1 MARKEKPRRD
11 PFAGWKTFGLPAFA
25 SALAPWQEKLTQA
38 ALIPEWYQPQANS
51 LASLIG
57 PLVCFCLWLTCD
69 RLSRRALVRL
79 CLGALVLLV
88 AGLGGCLALLA
99 TLDITWFPEQAGLA
113 VIQVGW
119 PLLYLGLFAALAAA
133 IVTGLLLGERH

>member
-1 MARKEKPRRD
+1 MARRARPRRD
-11 PFAGWKTFGLPAFA
+11 PLAGWKTFGLPAFA
-25 SALAPWQEKLTQA
+25 SALAPWQDKLTQA
-38 ALIPEWYQPQANS
+38 ALIPDYYQPQANT

-79 CLGALVLLV
+79 CLGALALL
-88 AGLGGCLALLA
+88 ALGLAGCLALLA
-99 TLDITWFPEQAGLA
+99 TLDVTWFPGEATLA
-113 VIQVGW
+113 ILHVAW

-133 IVTGLLLGERH
+133 IVAGLLLGGQD

>member
-1 MARKEKPRRD
+1 MARKAKPSRD
-11 PFAGWKTFGLPAFA
+11 PLAGWKTFGLPAFA

-38 ALIPEWYQPQANS
+38 ALIPEWYQPQANG

-79 CLGALVLLV
+79 CFAALALLGA
-88 AGLGGCLALLA
+88 GLAGCLALLA
-99 TLDITWFPEQAGLA
+99 TLDNIWFPGEVALV
-113 VIQVGW
+113 VIQVAW

-133 IVTGLLLGERH
+133 IVAGLLLGERR